1 MGYEEL
7 LNALMNLSVRDAV
20 DTGKKG
26 VRGAAAIGKS
36 ARTGAKLG
44 GKVLTTPLEAGKYL
58 AGQREASD
66 RAERITAGMRAGQ
79 RAGGRAAVDPYGT
92 GKAMYDTVTNLPGG
106 AGRAFK
112 PMIDNAIDR
121 VQGQGGRATE
131 PPIEMNPY
139 LNNMNTAPMPGSVGQ
154 QGDYNMDLKYRGKP
168 QTPQIVGG
176 GSTLAPANL
185 RGAAS
190 GGFGG
195 EGGAAGMGV
204 QGIRDINQ
212 MSPEEEELMRAIIAQ
227 RMMAAQGANLVGQPA
242 TAPRYTG

>member
-20 DTGKKG
+20 NVGKGAAGSIVDANKNMVKG
-26 VRGAAAIGKS
+26 VAKAGKVASKVANAPLAVPIGAAKMA
-36 ARTGAKLG
+36 AEG
-44 GKVLTTPLEAGKYL
+44 G
-58 AGQREASD
+58 
-66 RAERITAGMRAGQ
+66 
-79 RAGGRAAVDPYGT
+79 YGT
-92 GKAMYDTVTNLPGG
+92 GANLAKGMRTG
-106 AGRAFK
+106 TQFNR
-112 PMIDNAIDR
+112 
-121 VQGQGGRATE
+121 GGRPVASRLATE